1 MKNQSANPP
10 AGVALPLWYF
20 YLTAAVTGGAV
31 LIVEILGA
39 KMLAPYLGTSH
50 FVWTA
55 QITVTL
61 LALAIGY
68 HLGGKLTSRSGAVQ
82 RLYRLLIVAGIYL
95 AVATSLVETVCMGC
109 LQWKLAVGSLV
120 ASMFLFLVPLI
131 LLAMTVPILIRELTV
146 SAEKAGENAG
156 RLSAISTLGSVIG
169 TLLIGYVLIPL
180 CPNSVTMWATAG
192 CIVALGLSYF
202 VFFNRAAAPTML
214 LIIGALLA
222 SLTISSGTSRDR
234 SRLQRLGK
242 LLHQQ
247 NSHFGTLMV
256 VEEEYSMAKRRMLLN
271 DLLVQ
276 NTYEVASGQSLSV
289 FTVALHGLARM
300 YVPEIRNVLCVGLG
314 VGIVPMEF
322 ARDGARVE
330 VVEISDKV
338 SGIAQSH
345 FGFDPKKVRLIID
358 DGRHHLN
365 VTTQEY
371 DAIILDAFL
380 GDSSP
385 SHLLS
390 REAFAIMKRRLH
402 KDGVLVMNCF
412 GEFDLGKE
420 DYIASIDRTLRAV
433 FDSVLIHAS
442 GNGNVFFVASSK
454 AVLKPAHEADIERA
468 HPWVR
473 SEAGL
478 VFSQTRTVPTE
489 RGRLLRDDHN
499 PVEYY
504 DAENREQYRR
514 LRAESLARR

>member
-1 MKNQSANPP
+1 M
-10 AGVALPLWYF
+10 PLGYF
-20 YLTAAVTGGAV
+20 YFTAAVTGGAV
-31 LIVEILGA
+31 LVIEILGA

-68 HLGGKLTSRSGAVQ
+68 HLGGKTANSTHAVPW
-82 RLYRLLIVAGIYL
+82 LYRLLIVAGIYL
-95 AVATSLVETVCMGC
+95 AVATALVETVCMGC
-109 LQWKLAVGSLV
+109 LRWKLAVGSLV
-120 ASMFLFLVPLI
+120 ASAFLFLIPLF
-131 LLAMTVPILIRELTV
+131 LLAMTVPILVRKITAT
-146 SAEKAGENAG
+146 AEKAGENAG
-156 RLSAISTLGSVIG
+156 RLSAISTFGSVVG
-169 TLLIGYVLIPL
+169 TLLIGYVLIPH
-180 CPNSVTMWATAG
+180 CPNSITMWVTAG
-192 CIVALGLSYF
+192 GIVALGLSYF
-202 VFFNRAAAPTML
+202 VAFNKPAVPTML
-214 LIIGALLA
+214 LICGTLFS
-222 SLTISSGTSRDR
+222 SLTINSGTSRDQA
-234 SRLQRLGK
+234 RLQRLGK
-242 LLHQQ
+242 LLHQE

-256 VEEEYSMAKRRMLLN
+256 MEDAYSMAQRRMLLN

-276 NTYEVASGQSLSV
+276 NTYEVSTGKSLSV

-300 YVPEIRNVLCVGLG
+300 YVPEIRDVLCVGLG

-322 ARDGARVE
+322 ARDGASVE

-338 SGIAQSH
+338 SRIAQSH
-345 FGFDPKKVRLIID
+345 FGFDPAQVRVVID

-365 VTTQEY
+365 VTSQEY
-371 DAIILDAFL
+371 DTIILDAFL

-390 REAFAIMKRRLH
+390 REAFAMMKKRLR
-402 KDGVLVMNCF
+402 KDGALVMNCF
-412 GEFDLGKE
+412 GEFEAGKE

-433 FDSVLIHAS
+433 FDSVIIHAS

-454 AVLKPAHEADIERA
+454 AGLKPVREADLERA

-473 SEAGL
+473 SEAEM
-478 VFSQTRTVPTE
+478 VFSRTRTCPKE
-489 RGRLLRDDHN
+489 SGRLLRDDHN